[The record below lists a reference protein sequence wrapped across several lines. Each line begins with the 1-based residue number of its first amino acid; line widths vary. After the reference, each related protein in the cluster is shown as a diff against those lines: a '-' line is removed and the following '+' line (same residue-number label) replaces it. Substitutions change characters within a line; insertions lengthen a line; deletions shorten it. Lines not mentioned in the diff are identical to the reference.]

1 MERYYGERRKG
12 KSPTTLD
19 VCETHL
25 AISRPMI
32 CRNEKIIREQTTL
45 NLPVEE
51 KNCPKINSNERAHM
65 IIRKKNVSFT

>member
-51 KNCPKINSNERAHM
+51 KNCP
-65 IIRKKNVSFT
+65 